1 MMRKLFP
8 IFTVLVALACS
19 KPDAAATVDSTKPD
33 STSPPIADSLAMH
46 PDSTGATPSAVV
58 REVETTLSRMHGVS
72 GDSLKA
78 LIPGQRQAAA
88 NMIASFN
95 KQMRDMNMTADAAWS
110 AVTDS
115 LRTDLRT
122 LPDLTGP
129 ELQARIPAHEARL
142 KRLIQMHQTMMKNM
156 KM

>member
-1 MMRKLFP
+1 MRKHFP
-8 IFTVLVALACS
+8 TFTVLFVLACS
-19 KPDAAATVDSTKPD
+19 KPDAAATVDSTKSD
-33 STSPPIADSLAMH
+33 STPPATADSLAIR
-46 PDSTGATPSAVV
+46 PDSIGATPSAVV
-58 REVETTLSRMHGVS
+58 REVETALGRLHGAS

-78 LIPGQRQAAA
+78 LLPGHRRAAA

-95 KQMRDMNMTADAAWS
+95 REMRDMNMAPDAAWS
-110 AVTDS
+110 SVTDS

-122 LPDLTGP
+122 LPDLPGS

>member
-1 MMRKLFP
+1 M
-8 IFTVLVALACS
+8 
-19 KPDAAATVDSTKPD
+19 
-33 STSPPIADSLAMH
+33 AMH
-46 PDSTGATPSAVV
+46 PDSTAAAPSAVV
-58 REVETTLSRMHGVS
+58 REVETTLSKMHGAS
-72 GDSLKA
+72 GDGLKA
-78 LIPGQRQAAA
+78 MLPGHRQAAA

-95 KQMRDMNMTADAAWS
+95 KQMRDMNMAPDAAWS